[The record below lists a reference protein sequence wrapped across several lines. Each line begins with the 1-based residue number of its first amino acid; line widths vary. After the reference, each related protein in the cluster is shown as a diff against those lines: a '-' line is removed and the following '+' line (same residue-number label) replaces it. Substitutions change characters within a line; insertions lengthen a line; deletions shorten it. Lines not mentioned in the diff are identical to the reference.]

1 MDLINADK
9 RQSTFEQFASEIR
22 SKCASAGWHDNV
34 RIFGTSI
41 WDETLYS
48 AWSDIVAT
56 LNPHVTAL
64 ATYLTRFAHVCSAVE
79 VVLFERTTMLVISQS
94 SAPHTQPTD
103 GELVG
108 QPDWPED
115 RFAKISQAIKLFR
128 LGCKWVSDTIPVQ
141 TSGVMLRAD
150 PYVLM
155 LSDASRASFRQ
166 WRSSST
172 AILPSLTPSR
182 PKRTSW

>member
-94 SAPHTQPTD
+94 SAPHAQPKD

-128 LGCKWVSDTIPVQ
+128 LGCKCVSCTVPAE
-141 TSGVMLRAD
+141 GLGYA
-150 PYVLM
+150 
-155 LSDASRASFRQ
+155 
-166 WRSSST
+166 
-172 AILPSLTPSR
+172 
-182 PKRTSW
+182 